1 MARKGARIPLTSSSL
16 ISKPSQD
23 LSLSGHLLHPL
34 LLGELL
40 AEAVRDGVGGDLVAV
55 RVERLNQGV
64 VSPLVTHVEGGGDGT
79 TVGVLAAG
87 VKDVLV
93 ETLVEVVH

>member
-40 AEAVRDGVGGDLVAV
+40 AEAVRDGVGSNLVAV
-55 RVERLNQGV
+55 RVERLDQGV
-64 VSPLVTHVEGGGDGT
+64 VSPLVTHVEGGSDGT
-79 TVGVLAAG
+79 TVWVLPTGVEN
-87 VKDVLV
+87 VLV
-93 ETLVEVVH
+93 KPLVQVV